1 MPDQEPREI
10 PDFNES
16 LMHMRTQLAR
26 FHIAF
31 MTALQRQREE
41 GASLVEYALL
51 LSLIA
56 LACFAAVTQLGGD
69 TGRSLS
75 TSGNSIITA
84 N

>member
-1 MPDQEPREI
+1 
-10 PDFNES
+10 
-16 LMHMRTQLAR
+16 MRTPLAR

-31 MTALQRQREE
+31 RAALQRHRED

-51 LSLIA
+51 ISLIA
-56 LACFAAVTQLGGD
+56 LACFAAVTALGGD
-69 TGRSLS
+69 TGDSLS